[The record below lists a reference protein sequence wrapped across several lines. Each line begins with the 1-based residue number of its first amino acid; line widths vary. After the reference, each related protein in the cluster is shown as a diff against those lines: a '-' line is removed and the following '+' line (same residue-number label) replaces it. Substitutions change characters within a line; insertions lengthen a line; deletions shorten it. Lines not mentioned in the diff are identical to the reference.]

1 MIFTFVILGFTVL
14 LLSVMLITIT
24 IIVLNLSDTQK
35 SRKTIKRGRGRHRNR
50 YDMFK
55 DDLDE
60 INKSLVLRS
69 EEFAKEKILKSR
81 VQFVLQEHY
90 DVAEEELQ
98 KTKDTDLHHKLVF
111 KAIKEELENVADEL
125 DLFICKKIKNN
136 KR

>member
-1 MIFTFVILGFTVL
+1 MIFIFDVLGFTVF
-14 LLSVMLITIT
+14 LSIILITV
-24 IIVLNLSDTQK
+24 IIIMVNLNGIRK
-35 SRKTIKRGRGRHRNR
+35 SEKRIKRGRKKYSNR
-50 YDMFK
+50 YDMFDGK
-55 DDLDE
+55 LDE

-90 DVAEEELQ
+90 DAAEKELQ

>member
-1 MIFTFVILGFTVL
+1 MIFVFEVLGFTVL
-14 LLSVMLITIT
+14 LLFVILITV
-24 IIVLNLSDTQK
+24 IIMFNLDDVRK
-35 SRKTIKRGRGRHRNR
+35 SEKMIRRDRYRNR

-55 DDLDE
+55 DDIDE
-60 INKSLVLRS
+60 INKSLILRS

-90 DVAEEELQ
+90 DVAEKELQ
-98 KTKDTDLHHKLVF
+98 KTKDTDLYHKLVF

-125 DLFICKKIKNN
+125 DLFLCKKIKYN